1 MLLQFCDF
9 GFQFLHGFRSV
20 VYMTWNF
27 GKIEWSDGYGN
38 WLASAVKSAKYDYR
52 YFYMNK

>member
-1 MLLQFCDF
+1 
-9 GFQFLHGFRSV
+9 
-20 VYMTWNF
+20 MTWNF